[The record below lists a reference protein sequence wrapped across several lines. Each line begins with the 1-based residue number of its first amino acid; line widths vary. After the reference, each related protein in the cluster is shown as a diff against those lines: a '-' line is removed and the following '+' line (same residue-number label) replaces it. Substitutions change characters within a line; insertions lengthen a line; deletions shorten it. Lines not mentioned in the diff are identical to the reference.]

1 MQTGFLPSFTEI
13 SEVPDIKFD
22 GNATII
28 TEDEGTV
35 IVCAIADELDKEF
48 TPVKVAISTA
58 SDTAQGKQ

>member
-35 IVCAIADELDKEF
+35 IVCAIADELD
-48 TPVKVAISTA
+48 
-58 SDTAQGKQ
+58 